1 MKNKLTNNKNTLL
14 SSSGEESLAELER
27 LRIEVDKLDE
37 QIVKLL
43 LQRALNSISIGKLKR
58 LLGYSTYTPEREK
71 EIKDKIDS
79 LTKDHPAYKNIQ
91 RIYERIIDESRAI
104 QKLEQ

>member
-1 MKNKLTNNKNTLL
+1 MKNKKTGNDKSLL
-14 SSSGEESLAELER
+14 PLSGEEGLAELER
-27 LRIEVDKLDE
+27 LRKEVDELDE
-37 QIVKLL
+37 KIVQLL
-43 LQRALNSISIGKLKR
+43 LERALNSVSIGKLKR

-79 LTKDHPAYKNIQ
+79 ITKDHPAYKNIQ